1 MAFTYDPTTP
11 RGLVR
16 LLCVD
21 FDQTQVTFQDT
32 DIDAFLTLNAS
43 NVRLAAAQALDVQA
57 SVAAIVQ
64 GRTRF
69 AGIQL
74 DGQVVADALTAQAA
88 ELRREVYAGED
99 GTELSPFSIVEW
111 VVDPFSYRD
120 KLVNEM

>member
-1 MAFTYDPTTP
+1 
-11 RGLVR
+11 VR

-120 KLVNEM
+120 KLVNEMLRQSGT